1 MYCRSSGEKLIK
13 YQANSSCVIMSW
25 ILMITLFYKTL
36 ILQEEIWCWKGEL
49 RRNCSPI
56 GTIIQTLFVPNQE
69 PASAWIFGNSSVRV
83 GTQGLFYP
91 YLKTF
96 RPAFS
101 PDPEWLPLGLRGWE
115 GLGCLRHLE
124 RFEEG
129 MTRQSKA
136 KRGYFPKFLNFKI
149 NFFWRSD
156 YFMYVYKKSEMSLF
170 KTKNRKKSCKFD
182 YSLGLLLIIMTFQ

>member
-1 MYCRSSGEKLIK
+1 MCYRSSGEEFIK
-13 YQANSSCVIMSW
+13 YRANSSYVIMSL
-25 ILMITLFYKTL
+25 ILMTILLYKTL

-69 PASAWIFGNSSVRV
+69 PASAWIFGNRSVRV

-91 YLKTF
+91 YVLKKLSSRLF
-96 RPAFS
+96 SRP
-101 PDPEWLPLGLRGWE
+101 DWLPLGLRGWE
-115 GLGCLRHLE
+115 GLGCLRLQLG

-149 NFFWRSD
+149 DFFWPSD
-156 YFMYVYKKSEMSLF
+156 
-170 KTKNRKKSCKFD
+170 
-182 YSLGLLLIIMTFQ
+182 